1 MEEQSKDSEMQSL
14 DDNSKT
20 ATPVIAPADQKEAQS
35 PPSTEKD
42 SYEVGW
48 EGGDADPLCPRS
60 YSTLKKWRIVLV
72 ICFVSLCM

>member
-20 ATPVIAPADQKEAQS
+20 ATPVLAPADRKAQS

-48 EGGDADPLCPRS
+48 EDADPLCPRN

>member
-20 ATPVIAPADQKEAQS
+20 ATPVLAPADRKTQS

-42 SYEVGW
+42 SYEVSW
-48 EGGDADPLCPRS
+48 EDADPLCPRS

>member
-1 MEEQSKDSEMQSL
+1 MKKQSEDSEMQSL

-20 ATPVIAPADQKEAQS
+20 AIPDMAPVDPKAQS
-35 PPSTEKD
+35 PSSTEKD

-48 EGGDADPLCPRS
+48 EGEADPLCPRS
-60 YSTLKKWRIVLV
+60 FCTLKKWRITLA

>member
-1 MEEQSKDSEMQSL
+1 MQSVNE
-14 DDNSKT
+14 NSKT
-20 ATPVIAPADQKEAQS
+20 PSPVLAPADQKLQS

-60 YSTLKKWRIVLV
+60 YSASKKWRIVLV

>member
-1 MEEQSKDSEMQSL
+1 MKEQTKDSEMQSL

-20 ATPVIAPADQKEAQS
+20 ATPDTERADQKTQS

-42 SYEVGW
+42 SYEVSW
-48 EGGDADPLCPRS
+48 EGDADPLCPRNF
-60 YSTLKKWRIVLV
+60 STLKKWRIVLV